1 MKMLGSRY
9 DEKHLVLLS
18 VVCQLVDSGARLEE
32 LNPHIQEYICGLCEE
47 FNSADPE
54 EEEHFKSLYYYADT
68 FFNNLFGVE
77 RTLN

>member
-1 MKMLGSRY
+1 MMLSSRY

-18 VVCQLVDSGARLEE
+18 VVCQLVDSGARVEE
-32 LNPHIQEYICGLCEE
+32 LNPHIQGYINGLFEE
-47 FNSADPE
+47 FESADPE
-54 EEEHFKSLYYYADT
+54 EEEHFRSLYYFADT